1 MKLTHY
7 DLLHDQQT
15 QVTKNYRLTIH
26 VQFYYCRN
34 CSFQVDWSITAWNQ
48 LAYGLTLWS
57 KLHDVFLLTEPYI
70 KYNIKAEYLFLS
82 VTIQCEM
89 NYNETSLGI
98 MLNVNDNDIV
108 ILRTSS
114 TC

>member
-7 DLLHDQQT
+7 DLLHDHQT

-26 VQFYYCRN
+26 VQIYCCR
-34 CSFQVDWSITAWNQ
+34 NQ

-57 KLHDVFLLTEPYI
+57 KLHDIFLLTEPYI

>member
-1 MKLTHY
+1 M
-7 DLLHDQQT
+7 
-15 QVTKNYRLTIH
+15 
-26 VQFYYCRN
+26 
-34 CSFQVDWSITAWNQ
+34 
-48 LAYGLTLWS
+48 
-57 KLHDVFLLTEPYI
+57 LTEPYI